1 MSVAEKP
8 VAEKIAQ
15 RPHLQLAWSS
25 LLGAVYVL
33 FSIGMVLVGIP
44 LLWAELGI
52 PNEYLS
58 GALLLM
64 VLMGAAVGFVLLG
77 LALEGKNPPRGL
89 RAGVFFAALTIL
101 LTLWMAQGVG
111 LLLLGA
117 ELDANVGIGV
127 MVATAL
133 GLFYVASRMFA
144 NPGFADWLAHV
155 EDHGWFHAVRYKVNQ
170 GWRVRFG
177 TLVALFFLGACG
189 IYTLWLHGSFG
200 NDRLGSNDWVTF
212 VPFTS
217 IQIPIMF
224 RVHWTMPLILFGL
237 LIWVPWRLVNWPLF
251 ADFLIATDAEMNKV
265 SWTTRKRLFQDT
277 IVVLVTVILLT
288 TFLFFV
294 DILWIRILSGV
305 QVLRVDVRA
314 EQMKQTEKTQW

>member
-1 MSVAEKP
+1 MSVAEKT

-44 LLWAELGI
+44 LLWARLEIG
-52 PNEYLS
+52 NEYLS
-58 GALLLM
+58 GALLLI
-64 VLMGAAVGFVLLG
+64 VLMGAAVGFLFLG
-77 LALEGKNPPRGL
+77 LTLEGKNPPRGL
-89 RAGVFFAALTIL
+89 RAGVFFAALGVLLIL
-101 LTLWMAQGVG
+101 WFAQGIG
-111 LLLLGA
+111 MLLMGA
-117 ELDANVGIGV
+117 ELDASVGFGV
-127 MVATAL
+127 MAATVL
-133 GLFYVASRMFA
+133 GLGYMGSRLLLS
-144 NPGFADWLAHV
+144 PGFADWLGHV

-200 NDRLGSNDWVTF
+200 NDRLVANDWLAF

-217 IQIPIMF
+217 IDIPIMF

-237 LIWVPWRLVNWPLF
+237 LIWVPWRIVNWPLF

-277 IVVLVTVILLT
+277 IVVLVTVFLLT
-288 TFLFFV
+288 TFLFFI
-294 DILWIRILSGV
+294 DILWIRVLSAV

-314 EQMKQTEKTQW
+314 EQLKQTEKTQW